1 MKPVD
6 AFAEVGNLLQQVVKQ
21 PYREEPMTDEE
32 WSTWVDRIMLL
43 AESEKRKL
51 NAVRRPI

>member
-1 MKPVD
+1 MD